1 MLLRPLWISNLGCAS
16 QHPALW
22 RRLCLTATWWPGQ
35 LEWRTLSSPLLVML
49 PSHGVLTLLLDS
61 LCLSLPLHIF
71 CFFHLGEKRW
81 LSSGAWVFATQAD
94 EALLW
99 KRISASFQASVLS
112 FKAILC
118 LEPDKTACQQIPGQ
132 NVKVIE
138 ISKALT
144 W

>member
-1 MLLRPLWISNLGCAS
+1 MESSLSFWILFAF
-16 QHPALW
+16 H
-22 RRLCLTATWWPGQ
+22 
-35 LEWRTLSSPLLVML
+35 
-49 PSHGVLTLLLDS
+49 S
-61 LCLSLPLHIF
+61 LF
-71 CFFHLGEKRW
+71 TFFVFFHLGEKRW